1 MKTHFRIFLTLLLTV
16 ITVTAFSQD
25 DVAVMVYYMKVK
37 PGGGDKYLALE
48 KEWEKINKARVE
60 QGYITG
66 WQLWQKMYSGASD
79 EYQYIVLE
87 WYENFHKTS
96 NTGFWDV
103 IGGLYSEEKLE
114 ELTEKTLD
122 ARMVVRM
129 DVMHR
134 QATVETS
141 TPTSYILVG
150 QMKPKPGMDSKY
162 LEMEE
167 EIFKPIHEEA
177 VRTGQMTTWSVWS
190 KWPYEENDAPY
201 AVVNGFDDFSKI
213 LNVNYTDLF
222 KTVHPDMNMDDV
234 RQIVS
239 DTREMTGIQIW
250 RLVNAIFPEEDHE

>member
-1 MKTHFRIFLTLLLTV
+1 
-16 ITVTAFSQD
+16 
-25 DVAVMVYYMKVK
+25 
-37 PGGGDKYLALE
+37 
-48 KEWEKINKARVE
+48 
-60 QGYITG
+60 
-66 WQLWQKMYSGASD
+66 MYSGAHN
-79 EYQYIVLE
+79 EYQFIVIE

-96 NTGFWDV
+96 NTGFLEV
-103 IGGLYSEEKLE
+103 IGDLYSEKELE
-114 ELTEKTLD
+114 ELTKKTLD
-122 ARMVVRM
+122 ARVVARM

-150 QMKPKPGMDSKY
+150 QMKPKPGRESDY
-162 LEMEE
+162 LKMEE

-213 LNVNYTDLF
+213 MNVNYQDLF

-234 RQIVS
+234 RKLVG
-239 DTREMTGIQIW
+239 DVREMTGVQIW
-250 RLVNAIFPEEDHE
+250 RLVTAIFPDGDHE